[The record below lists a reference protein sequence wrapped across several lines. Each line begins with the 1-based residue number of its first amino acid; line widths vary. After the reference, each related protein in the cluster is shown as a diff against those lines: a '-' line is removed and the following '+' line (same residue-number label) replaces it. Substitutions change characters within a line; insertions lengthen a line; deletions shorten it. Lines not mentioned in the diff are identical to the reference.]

1 MKRYSLRE
9 RFLTAVALSLSIVC
23 AGTSCT
29 VSPNAEGARRL
40 YPAVVKI
47 EAGNRIGSGVI
58 IHGSGLVLT
67 SWHVVEDEKIAYVI
81 SSNGVTHEGNVLA
94 VNRDRDLALIAIT
107 GSSGG
112 FTCAN
117 LGSSMESDGLQVGD
131 AIAIA
136 GYPAYSD
143 SVSPVLSE
151 GIICAF
157 PTIQSVDFIQASAQV
172 YPGSSG
178 GPMINKFGEVIGI
191 VNGRYTN
198 ISAGCATFATAAD
211 EAAELMNTVSDYGA
225 SVTKKAVAER
235 ANSPRIC
242 ASVGCK
248 APGFILTA
256 LDGQQVSLEA
266 CKGRKVL
273 LVFAGSACPGCS
285 QLVQCVSKIYDAWPR
300 EQLEVLVIASGE
312 SEVAVRDWVAA
323 NSVKGRVLLDKEGE
337 AVDLYSPTA
346 LPALYF
352 IDTYGRIKI
361 KRTDMSGSCEAEIDT
376 LLRLY

>member
-1 MKRYSLRE
+1 
-9 RFLTAVALSLSIVC
+9 LTAIALSLSVVC
-23 AGTSCT
+23 TGTSCSL
-29 VSPNAEGARRL
+29 SPDAEGARRL

-47 EAGNRIGSGVI
+47 VAGNRMGSGVI
-58 IHGSGLVLT
+58 VHNSGLVLT
-67 SWHVVEDEKIAYVI
+67 SWHVVEEEKTANVI
-81 SSNGVTHEGNVLA
+81 SSNGVTYEGNVLA
-94 VNRDRDLALIAIT
+94 VNRDRDLALIAIK

-112 FTCAN
+112 FPSAN
-117 LGSSMESDGLQVGD
+117 LGSSMESDGLQIGD

-157 PTIQSVDFIQASAQV
+157 PTIESVDFIQASAQV

-198 ISAGCATFATAAD
+198 ISAGCATFATAVD
-211 EAAELMNTVSDYGA
+211 EAAELMNTVNKSDGGGE
-225 SVTKKAVAER
+225 SVTNKKAAGQV
-235 ANSPRIC
+235 NSSRIC

-248 APGFILTA
+248 APGFLLPE
-256 LDGQQVSLEA
+256 LDGQQVSLES

-273 LVFAGSACPGCS
+273 LVFAGSPCTGCS
-285 QLVQCVSKIYDAWPR
+285 QLIQCVSKIYDAWPR

-312 SEVAVRDWVAA
+312 SEAAVSEWVAA
-323 NSVKGRVLLDKEGE
+323 NGIKCKVLLDKERE
-337 AVDLYSPTA
+337 AADLYSPSA
-346 LPALYF
+346 LPAVYF

-361 KRTDMSGSCEAEIDT
+361 KRTEIKDSCEAEIDT